1 MAQIQDLPR
10 LISEFFEMAR
20 AYLIQE
26 TVGPAKRL
34 GSFAG
39 MSIGA
44 AALWAIALVLLSV
57 AGMRALTDL
66 LPEGAY
72 WEALAYMIF
81 VVVLIGFMALLAS
94 LVPSRGVHD
103 GPEGASG
110 PRGGDE

>member
-10 LISEFFEMAR
+10 LISEFYEMAR
-20 AYLIQE
+20 AYLVQE

-66 LPEGAY
+66 LPDGVY
-72 WEALAYMIF
+72 WEALAYLIF
-81 VVVLIGFMALLAS
+81 VIVLVGFLALLVN

-103 GPEGASG
+103 GPGASRPQG
-110 PRGGDE
+110 EGE